1 MEFYLLLVVTVF
13 VVAGLILSI
22 VIIGKIRAS
31 SSVALSE
38 RLENYENRLDSY
50 EKDLKDEFARNR
62 KETSESNADS
72 RKENRETLMD
82 FQNSINN
89 KFDILTKNTQES
101 MTNNLTKFMDTLSQR
116 LDSLTKTTQDTLAS
130 QQQAVQTSL
139 KNIQDSNEK
148 KLEEMRVT
156 VDEKLQ
162 TTLEKR
168 LTGSFEIVTKQLEVV
183 QKGLGDLTKN
193 TQESMTN
200 NLTKF
205 MDTLSQ
211 RLESLSKTT
220 QDTLASQQQAVQTS
234 LKNIQDSNEKKLE
247 EMRVTVDE
255 KLQTTLEKR
264 LTGSFEIVTKQLEA
278 VQKGLGEMQ
287 NLASDVGGLKRALTN
302 VKTAGGMGEIQLEA
316 LLDQMLSPEQYV
328 KNAHPNP
335 SNEKKVVEF
344 AVKIP
349 SKTADDEHVL
359 LPIDSKYPATVW
371 DKLSLA
377 YDNADKDEID
387 AQKRALVSDIKKMAK
402 DIKEKYIEVPYT
414 TDFGLMFLPFEGLF
428 AEVMRVPGLFQKI
441 QEEYKV
447 TIAGPTTLGA
457 FLNSL
462 QMGFRTLAI
471 QKETS
476 KVWDLLGVVKTEF
489 SKFGNA
495 LAATKKKLDEA
506 SNNIGK
512 VEVRSRAIERKL
524 KNIEALPSADS
535 NSDTET
541 LLENLTDE
549 E

>member
-1 MEFYLLLVVTVF
+1 MEFYLLLVVAVF

-148 KLEEMRVT
+148 KLE
-156 VDEKLQ
+156 D
-162 TTLEKR
+162 
-168 LTGSFEIVTKQLEVV
+168 
-183 QKGLGDLTKN
+183 
-193 TQESMTN
+193 
-200 NLTKF
+200 
-205 MDTLSQ
+205 
-211 RLESLSKTT
+211 
-220 QDTLASQQQAVQTS
+220 
-234 LKNIQDSNEKKLE
+234 
-247 EMRVTVDE
+247 MRVTVDE

-377 YDNADKDEID
+377 YDNADKDEIE
-387 AQKRALVSDIKKMAK
+387 AQKKALVSDIKKMAK

-476 KVWDLLGVVKTEF
+476 KVWDLLGAVKTEF

-495 LAATKKKLDEA
+495 LAATKKKLDAA
-506 SNNIGK
+506 SKEIENA
-512 VEVRSRAIERKL
+512 EVRSRAIERKL